1 MQALSF
7 VAHIPLVSTTV
18 RGRSPRVAVALL
30 IVGFGFTTIADSGWA
45 HGIGVA
51 ALLGFVALAFPTA
64 LPREVRSG
72 KTASRRID

>member
-1 MQALSF
+1 
-7 VAHIPLVSTTV
+7 
-18 RGRSPRVAVALL
+18 
-30 IVGFGFTTIADSGWA
+30 VGFGFTTIADSGWA